1 MEGDY
6 SGGTAVNQSISQSVD
21 QDSLQDK
28 RFVQLVGDRI

>member
-6 SGGTAVNQSISQSVD
+6 SGGTAVNQSINQSVD